1 MKVLFLNKKSLVGL
15 KAIAMLFVL
24 PLSAFAVPAN
34 AQNSEGRDWDNS
46 KLLYGVHASLTAN
59 DVDIY
64 YTTNTS
70 INKYSP
76 NALGFRMAV
85 IGEYQPRR
93 YFSLRT
99 MPGVSL
105 FNARWEPDNDAA
117 SVATLNSYKIESVL
131 AEVPVDIKIYPF
143 RISKRDPFRT
153 KNWQPYIAA
162 GLAYYFDF
170 ASLRKDRG
178 DDNIRQLNTHD
189 LRYIGSLGVNWYTPY
204 CKIGFEIKTSYG
216 LIQHS
221 ISDYNSLF
229 FHSATMFSLGINI
242 EA

>member
-1 MKVLFLNKKSLVGL
+1 MKVLFLNKKSLVRL

-34 AQNSEGRDWDNS
+34 AQNSKGRDWDNS
-46 KLLYGVHASLTAN
+46 KLLYGVHASFIAN

-64 YTTNTS
+64 YTTSTS
-70 INKYSP
+70 LNDNSFYAP
-76 NALGFRMAV
+76 GFRIAV
-85 IGEYQPRR
+85 IGEYQLSNC
-93 YFSLRT
+93 FSLRT
-99 MPGVSL
+99 MPGVSI
-105 FNARWEPDNDAA
+105 FNIRWEPDNDAA
-117 SVATLNSYKIESVL
+117 SIATSNSYKVESVL
-131 AEVPVDIKIYPF
+131 AEVPVDIKIHPF
-143 RISKRDPFRT
+143 RISKLEPFRT
-153 KNWQPYIAA
+153 SNWQPYIAA

-189 LRYIGSLGVNWYTPY
+189 LRYIGSMGVDWYTPY

-216 LIQHS
+216 LILHS
-221 ISDYNSLF
+221 ISDYNSPF
-229 FHSATMFSLGINI
+229 FHSATVFSLGINI